1 MSANQYSQYEVRSE
15 PLRPERAKTFTEVL
29 SERAKLVSQLQDIDN
44 ETRRQNID
52 AEDIHHPRTPRYVHQ
67 EYPKM
72 LYHADG
78 KTTVVANGIHE
89 EQSLCA
95 RGFSDRAHQPEWATP
110 GVGQMSRFEEPPM
123 EPQFV
128 EAVAQLMQR
137 GYSQATAREIVTIE
151 GASAILGVTN
161 EPENQAA
168 QQQGIGQ
175 QQAQQ
180 SEPEPTLQPAR
191 IPGVQEDTWPDDIP
205 PGDVTMKP
213 SRRARK

>member
-1 MSANQYSQYEVRSE
+1 MSAIQYSQYEVRSE
-15 PLRPERAKTFTEVL
+15 PMRPERKKTFTEVL

-78 KTTVVANGIHE
+78 KTTAVANGIHE

-95 RGFSDRAHQPEWATP
+95 RGFSDRAHQPEWATSIAP
-110 GVGQMSRFEEPPM
+110 IDHTVHPQHM

-151 GASAILGVTN
+151 GASAILGVTG

-180 SEPEPTLQPAR
+180 PEQEQTLQAAR
-191 IPGVQEDTWPDDIP
+191 IPGVQEDSWPDDIP

-213 SRRARK
+213 SRKARK

>member
-15 PLRPERAKTFTEVL
+15 PLRPERKKTFTEVL

-78 KTTVVANGIHE
+78 KTTAVANGIYE

-95 RGFSDRAHQPEWATP
+95 RGFSDRAHQPEWAQPTA
-110 GVGQMSRFEEPPM
+110 GTFGQASRFDAPPM

-151 GASAILGVTN
+151 GASAVLGVTG

-175 QQAQQ
+175 QQAQEQ
-180 SEPEPTLQPAR
+180 TSQAAR
-191 IPGVQEDTWPDDIP
+191 IPGVQEDTWPDDVP
-205 PGDVTMKP
+205 PGDATMKP
-213 SRRARK
+213 SRKARK